1 MREVSYNL
9 HEQIT
14 EGFSAERK
22 VGEGGYAQV
31 YYGSGYL
38 ANTDSSQELP
48 AHLVVK
54 VDKFAYEGAGQGYEC
69 ALAIECL
76 HGYDKYGDKTQLNYT
91 STRT

>member
-9 HEQIT
+9 CEQIT

-31 YYGSGYL
+31 HYGSGYL
-38 ANTDSSQELP
+38 ANTDSSQDLP

-54 VDKFAYEGAGQGYEC
+54 VDKFAY
-69 ALAIECL
+69 
-76 HGYDKYGDKTQLNYT
+76 HGMRELGRDAR
-91 STRT
+91 TRTRKSSRSS